1 MCFKKK
7 KVKDTQLTDVASV
20 EDLLLSG
27 VCEDCDQDPM
37 SCWLKEFCAYGYTEE
52 VLQNE

>member
-7 KVKDTQLTDVASV
+7 KVEDTQLDLSPV
-20 EDLLLSG
+20 EDLMLSG

-37 SCWLKEFCAYGYTEE
+37 NCWLKEFCAYGYTEE